1 MFDTMT
7 GTKIIGGFCGT
18 LLIFLLANWAADEL
32 YDTSAGGHGG
42 EEHARG
48 YVIET
53 DEAEGGAV
61 EEEGPSFEELFAQAD
76 AGAGERVFNK
86 CKACH
91 KVDGTDGTGPHL
103 NGVVGREV
111 DAVAGFS
118 YSGAL
123 EEHFD
128 VWTPENLQA
137 FLENPRSAAPGTK
150 MSFSGLKDMEDRA
163 DVIAY
168 LASLDG

>member
-53 DEAEGGAV
+53 AEPEGGAA

-91 KVDGTDGTGPHL
+91 KLDGSNGTGPHL
-103 NGVVGREV
+103 DGVVGRAVGAV
-111 DAVAGFS
+111 DGFS

-123 EEHFD
+123 AANFD
-128 VWTPENLQA
+128 TWTPENLQV
-137 FLENPRSAAPGTK
+137 FLENPRSTASGTK

-168 LASLDG
+168 LATFGG